1 MCMCLV
7 CPCRQYIQY
16 MCMCVFHIIY
26 KMCVCQYEE
35 VHMQSGRGK
44 RGKSVFT
51 AALLSM
57 SLTLKCN

>member
-1 MCMCLV
+1 
-7 CPCRQYIQY
+7 

-57 SLTLKCN
+57 SLTLKCNLFIIHHMQIFHLMF